1 MKGRSLPL
9 FLSLIPPVFLLI
21 WLFLYHVDCPVG
33 DEWALAPLLQKSFEG
48 SLTFHDFWIQHNEH
62 RLIFPKIVLLLLA
75 RWTSWN
81 ITYELL
87 ANVLLGVG
95 ILLVLGYQ
103 VKRIDPETRRFL
115 PILSFLVFSLNQ
127 SENWFSGWQIQIF
140 MNVLAMIL
148 GMVLLSQRVT
158 TWLRIMGAALLG
170 IVASYSFA
178 SGMAYWLLGIL
189 VLLGVRARPE
199 KVILWSV
206 AAIAV
211 LLSYFYQYHKPEHH
225 PAISVVFHQPVAFLD
240 YLLSYLGSPLL
251 AFTRKLASVAPTGI
265 PKELLLSGTKTPTI
279 AGLFGLGIGI
289 CIPFKLLR
297 DKVVS
302 TEQILPFLSLM
313 LYAFLTAAVSALGRA
328 GFGTMSALSLRYVTI
343 SSLLWISNCVFLYL
357 LAVQSKRFRKI
368 SVTILVSILFL
379 ISLNSV
385 YGGLYARKQYYYLY
399 PARQELYGLQNE
411 ELLKRLHHNPQT
423 LRRYVEMMKKYRLSL
438 FR

>member
-199 KVILWSV
+199 KVIL
-206 AAIAV
+206 
-211 LLSYFYQYHKPEHH
+211 
-225 PAISVVFHQPVAFLD
+225 
-240 YLLSYLGSPLL
+240 
-251 AFTRKLASVAPTGI
+251 
-265 PKELLLSGTKTPTI
+265 
-279 AGLFGLGIGI
+279 
-289 CIPFKLLR
+289 
-297 DKVVS
+297 
-302 TEQILPFLSLM
+302 
-313 LYAFLTAAVSALGRA
+313 
-328 GFGTMSALSLRYVTI
+328 
-343 SSLLWISNCVFLYL
+343 
-357 LAVQSKRFRKI
+357 
-368 SVTILVSILFL
+368 
-379 ISLNSV
+379 
-385 YGGLYARKQYYYLY
+385 
-399 PARQELYGLQNE
+399 
-411 ELLKRLHHNPQT
+411 
-423 LRRYVEMMKKYRLSL
+423 
-438 FR
+438 